1 MTPELMTYAI
11 AGLAFVAIAG
21 IGLVFAGGTGR
32 GKQSKRLKSISDG
45 TRDRPSIG
53 CAT

>member
-21 IGLVFAGGTGR
+21 LGMVFAGGNGR
-32 GKQSKRLKSISDG
+32 GKQSKAPYRLDL
-45 TRDRPSIG
+45 RQPERP
-53 CAT
+53 TLPQE